1 MSLTR
6 GAADLGSCA
15 FDAMNAPESTHKEQH
30 AMAEPTTSHTQQT
43 RDTFRKAVS
52 DHAERV
58 ESVFAEMAKLEEKG
72 LEHAAAQLDEA
83 TRLTKVSLAYA
94 SELAAQWR
102 KLAVDAARRSA
113 EMVSGPTG
121 G

>member
-1 MSLTR
+1 MS
-6 GAADLGSCA
+6 
-15 FDAMNAPESTHKEQH
+15 EQ
-30 AMAEPTTSHTQQT
+30 TTSQTQQMK
-43 RDTFRKAVS
+43 DTFRKAVS

-58 ESVFAEMAKLEEKG
+58 DSIFAEMAKLEEKG
-72 LEHAAAQLDEA
+72 LEQAAAQLDEA

-102 KLAVDAARRSA
+102 KLMVDAARRTA

-121 G
+121 A